1 MIRVAILGDIGSG
14 KTFASKQFGYPIFNA
29 DEEVSKIYKKNK
41 LCYLKIKKAL
51 PKFIVS
57 NYLNKNELTNAI
69 LDDFRNLKKIS
80 RIIHPLVRK
89 RLNNFLIKNKKR
101 KIVVIDI
108 PLFIE
113 NKLNK
118 KNDIL
123 VYIEAKKNNIQK
135 KLKKRKN
142 YNKILFNNL
151 RLLQLPLIKKKKMS
165 KYKIVNNFNSNKIKK
180 DIIKIKKKILDK
192 WKK

>member
-51 PKFIVS
+51 PKFILS

-123 VYIEAKKNNIQK
+123 VFIEAKKNNIQK

-165 KYKIVNNFNSNKIKK
+165 KFKIINNFNSNKLKK

-192 WKK
+192 

>member
-123 VYIEAKKNNIQK
+123 VYIEAKKNDIQK
-135 KLKKRKN
+135 KLKKRK
-142 YNKILFNNL
+142 K
-151 RLLQLPLIKKKKMS
+151 LQ
-165 KYKIVNNFNSNKIKK
+165 
-180 DIIKIKKKILDK
+180 
-192 WKK
+192 

>member
-51 PKFIVS
+51 PKFILS

-123 VYIEAKKNNIQK
+123 VYIEAKKNDIQK

-151 RLLQLPLIKKKKMS
+151 RLLQLPSIKKKKMS
-165 KYKIVNNFNSNKIKK
+165 KFKIFNNFNSNKLKK

-192 WKK
+192 

>member
-51 PKFIVS
+51 PKFILS

-123 VYIEAKKNNIQK
+123 VYIEAKKNDIQK

-142 YNKILFNNL
+142 YNKILFKNL

-165 KYKIVNNFNSNKIKK
+165 KYKIVNNFNSNKLKK

-192 WKK
+192 